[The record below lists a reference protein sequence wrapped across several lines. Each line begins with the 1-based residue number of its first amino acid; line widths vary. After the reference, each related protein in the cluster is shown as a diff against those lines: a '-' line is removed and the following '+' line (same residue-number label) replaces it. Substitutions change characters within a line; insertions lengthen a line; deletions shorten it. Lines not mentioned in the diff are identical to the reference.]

1 MEQLILDAISKCSN
15 MAQAQASVSH
25 LIGKQKFKEK
35 AIELGVWKPGR
46 GQGKV
51 SLTDILDGKFQHY
64 HSSHLRKRLISEGV
78 KEQKCECCGQS
89 TWMGQNIPLTLHH
102 VDGNHSN
109 NKLENLQIL
118 CYNCH
123 AMTEN
128 FGPLN
133 KKLF

>member
-1 MEQLILDAISKCSN
+1 MEQLILDAISRCSN

-46 GQGKV
+46 GQGIV

-64 HSSHLRKRLISEGV
+64 HSSHLRRRLILEGV

-89 TWMGQNIPLTLHH
+89 TWMGHNIPLTLHH
-102 VDGNHSN
+102 IDGNHNN
-109 NKLENLQIL
+109 NKLQNLQIL

-128 FGPLN
+128 FGSKN
-133 KKLF
+133 KKVF